1 MKYNEEQVKNQRDYL
16 IIGPSGC
23 GKTYFVEN
31 NVIPEILKNNYIQDG
46 ELTYSTDILTM
57 NGQKLGEVERFMV
70 TEYSTYEDLFGSYMP
85 MTLEGK
91 VSYEFVPGPFARAL
105 KGAYVR
111 KKMFGSDYKQVL
123 LIENITNGNAYEIF
137 GSLFQLLDRN
147 KAVSEYPVS
156 VQKEVIDWF
165 KQDIQDDTILDSR
178 KIYLPDN
185 LYIICTMNGSS
196 SANYRLDTAFRRR
209 FRMVYIMDDGSKYG
223 NIPNNIDTDDLYYDN
238 EVISIDDWDKKR
250 KAINEKIS
258 AVSEDKLMAKRFIK
272 FNDDKIGILDFVIA
286 VYGHLLENVYRTGMS
301 ENKVT
306 KLKSVEEALIKCKE
320 CINTKSSFDDIC
332 KELFKL

>member
-1 MKYNEEQVKNQRDYL
+1 MKCNEEQVKNQRDYL

-31 NVIPEILKNNYIQDG
+31 NVIPEITKIKSWSNKDP
-46 ELTYSTDILTM
+46 DA
-57 NGQKLGEVERFMV
+57 VERFMV

-85 MTLEGK
+85 KTLEGK
-91 VSYEFVPGPFARAL
+91 ISYEFVPGPFARAL
-105 KGAYVR
+105 KGAYLR
-111 KKMFGSDYKQVL
+111 KNNDDNRNQVL

-137 GSLFQLLDRN
+137 GSIFQLLDR
-147 KAVSEYPVS
+147 KEAVSEYPVS

-165 KQDIQDDTILDSR
+165 KQDIQDDTILDSG

-185 LYIICTMNGSS
+185 LYIICTMNSSS

-223 NIPNNIDTDDLYYDN
+223 NIPNNIDTDDLYYD
-238 EVISIDDWDKKR
+238 ISIDDWDKKR
-250 KAINEKIS
+250 IAINEKIS
-258 AVSEDKLMAKRFIK
+258 AVSEDKLMAKRFLK

-306 KLKSVEEALIKCKE
+306 KLKSVEEALKKCKK